1 MPDAL
6 VRYETTGDGASDCT
20 HPTMS
25 IGDCPLPSVAVAM
38 RLSGSQR
45 QPEIWALDYRAND
58 RASRLD
64 GFGRALCRD
73 ETMTE
78 QQYETYDP
86 AKHNRST
93 PQEVFGP
100 VVKVDKLENGGVYL
114 ITLNRPHRLN
124 SIGDGLSDALYDA
137 FEEYRD
143 DPNARCAVLTGAGR
157 AFCAGADLI
166 NTAETREA
174 EREGRESG
182 NAPIISRRKNP
193 VPLSEALG
201 LWKPTIAAI
210 NGWAVAGGFM
220 YAMQCDIRIMSE
232 EAKVGIAETR
242 WNMGGAGWMTP
253 LTRQIGLGS
262 ALELTLWGDTQYDAE
277 RCHQL
282 GWVQRVV
289 PQELLLETALG
300 YARRMLYL
308 APREVRN
315 IKQALYRGYYMEPMM
330 AQQFGAAIEQNLQG
344 MNDSIEGPKAFSE
357 KRLPKFTDT

>member
-1 MPDAL
+1 MA
-6 VRYETTGDGASDCT
+6 
-20 HPTMS
+20 
-25 IGDCPLPSVAVAM
+25 
-38 RLSGSQR
+38 
-45 QPEIWALDYRAND
+45 
-58 RASRLD
+58 
-64 GFGRALCRD
+64 
-73 ETMTE
+73 E

-86 AKHNRST
+86 AVHNRST
-93 PQEVFGP
+93 PQEIFGP
-100 VVKVDKLENGGVYL
+100 VVKVDKLEDGGIYL

-137 FEEYRD
+137 FVEYRD

-174 EREGRESG
+174 ERDGGTG

-193 VPLSEALG
+193 VPLSETLG

-232 EAKVGIAETR
+232 EAKIGIAETR
-242 WNMGGAGWMTP
+242 WNMGGAGWMAP

-262 ALELTLWGDTQYDAE
+262 AMELTLWGDTQYDAE
-277 RCHQL
+277 RCYQL

-289 PQELLLETALG
+289 PREMLLETALQ

-315 IKQALYRGYYMEPMM
+315 IKQALYRGYCMEPIM
-330 AQQFGAAIEQNLQG
+330 AQQFGSAIEQNLQG

-357 KRLPKFTDT
+357 KRRPKFTDT